1 MYIYNNKSF
10 DYSYQGII
18 IPYESYSFEGP
29 MTWTFLRAVAAPVQV
44 SLQTWSTPQ
53 EVSTVPLALRA
64 QHDQHGP
71 GKRFM
76 FVDVWPFG
84 HMENPRKNGDFVG
97 FKMGNPMKHDDS
109 VGFYL

>member
-1 MYIYNNKSF
+1 MI
-10 DYSYQGII
+10 
-18 IPYESYSFEGP
+18 
-29 MTWTFLRAVAAPVQV
+29 WTFLYRAIFSAPVQV

-71 GKRFM
+71 GKRFI
-76 FVDVWPFG
+76 FVAVWPFG
-84 HMENPRKNGDFVG
+84 NMENPRKNGDFVG
-97 FKMGNPMKHDDS
+97 FKVANPVKHDDS